1 MAPALSTIFGRRGPA
16 HVAGARAIW
25 RRPANTRQTPGPR
38 A

>member
-1 MAPALSTIFGRRGPA
+1 MAAALRTIFGRSGPA
-16 HVAGARAIW
+16 LVAGARAIW

>member
-1 MAPALSTIFGRRGPA
+1 MAAALSTIFGRRGPA
-16 HVAGARAIW
+16 QVAGARATW